1 MSFFE
6 PVRIGTNINVLRN
19 ATVLESYINNE
30 NNSVSE
36 SSTQQTNNHSNNQR
50 LCSICQG
57 NYINGTIIR
66 KIIHCNHF
74 YHQNCLDEWLENNT
88 KCPEC
93 QYDIRESV
101 PSRNTNENTND
112 DTTSDLDST
121 ADIITNILQNRL
133 FSSTSTSNT
142 GLFSN
147 PSNGLFSSI
156 DIIIPNRSGIS
167 RLIPTN
173 TIPTRTTA
181 ATPTTIPTPT
191 IPPSRITTPP
201 QQPLFDDISS
211 VPHSPTPQPRQQVP
225 QPQPQPPQTP
235 SHPSQTSHQTH
246 YQFPNYTFTTR
257 NPYQNH
263 IPNSFFQSTQQIP
276 MYFPYYNR
284 YSTSTSTLNERR
296 LLTIINRLERV
307 VSNLENNL
315 YNYTYF

>member
-36 SSTQQTNNHSNNQR
+36 SNTHQTNNNSNNQR

-57 NYINGTIIR
+57 NYVNGTIIR

-112 DTTSDLDST
+112 DTTSNLDNT

-142 GLFSN
+142 GIFSN

-156 DIIIPNRSGIS
+156 DIIIPNRSGLS

-181 ATPTTIPTPT
+181 APTPAA
-191 IPPSRITTPP
+191 PPSRITTLP

-211 VPHSPTPQPRQQVP
+211 VPHSPTPQPSQQVP
-225 QPQPQPPQTP
+225 QPQPPQPHHQTSQS
-235 SHPSQTSHQTH
+235 SHPTH
-246 YQFPNYTFTTR
+246 PTHSQFPNYTFTT
-257 NPYQNH
+257 QNSYH
-263 IPNSFFQSTQQIP
+263 NQRQSQIPNSFFQSTQQIP